1 MDDGFL
7 VRQVLAGQRDAFRQL
22 VLRYQRPV
30 FRFLGLLGV
39 RPAAVEDVAQETF
52 LRAFR
57 HLADFDPRRARF
69 STWLFTIARRLAI
82 NEGQRAHNRVEV
94 AEIEPAVDQH
104 ADASGQLIER
114 ERAARLRRALA
125 RLPVRLRAALVMVQM
140 EGLSLDEVATVEGC
154 AVGTIKSRAFRAR
167 QLLRDALTKENG

>member
-7 VRQVLAGQRDAFRQL
+7 VRQVLAGQREAFRLL
-22 VLRYQRPV
+22 VLRHQRPM
-30 FRFLGLLGV
+30 FRFLRLLGV
-39 RPAAVEDVAQETF
+39 RPASVEDLAQETF

-57 HLADFDPRRARF
+57 HLASFDPERAQF

-82 NEGQRAHNRVEV
+82 NEGQRAHHRVEV
-94 AEIEPAVDQH
+94 AEVEPAADDH
-104 ADASGQLIER
+104 ADAGGQLIER
-114 ERAARLRRALA
+114 EQAARLHRALSE
-125 RLPVRLRAALVMVQM
+125 LPQHLRAALVMVQM
-140 EGLSLDEVATVEGC
+140 EELSLEEVAAVEGC